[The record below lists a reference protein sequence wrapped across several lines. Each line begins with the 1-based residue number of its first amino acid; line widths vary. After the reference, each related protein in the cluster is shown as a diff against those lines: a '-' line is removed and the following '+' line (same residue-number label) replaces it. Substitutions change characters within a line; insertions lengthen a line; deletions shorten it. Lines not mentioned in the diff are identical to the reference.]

1 MINFEIIKILLN
13 STFFNS
19 NRLKQMLIDEQQM
32 FEDEFLSTV
41 KTPLERQAELREK
54 AKQIRIKG
62 ANEQAEFV
70 QKKLDQKWRFV
81 ILLKIL
87 LKKILDFKIILKY

>member
-1 MINFEIIKILLN
+1 MLLE
-13 STFFNS
+13 
-19 NRLKQMLIDEQQM
+19 EQQM
-32 FEDEFLSTV
+32 FEDEFLSSV

-70 QKKLDQKWRFV
+70 QKKLDQKWRYF
-81 ILLKIL
+81 ILLQKFA
-87 LKKILDFKIILKY
+87 KMILDIKYF